1 MKKHHKRE
9 QSEAPRYKKEKTP
22 AVKQTEIAM
31 SSTVRDKVDLRRECL
46 VSLFL
51 VVMVL
56 IPYGQVLR
64 FDFVS
69 FDDGMYIAENARVSA
84 GLTYEN
90 IIWAFTTGAEVANWH
105 PVTWLSYL
113 FDAQLFGSKNAA
125 AFHLINVLFHAINS
139 VLLFLLLHR
148 MTRGLWASMLVAA
161 LFAIH
166 PLHVESVAWISE
178 RKDVLSTSFW
188 LLTMIAY
195 LRYVAS
201 PGFRYLLVVLP
212 FVLGLM
218 SKPMLVTL
226 PAVLL
231 LMDYWPLR
239 RLEGVG
245 SLRGRPVPRWQWLV
259 VEKLPLFALVV
270 VSSLVTVVMQERG
283 QSVMG
288 FEALPFWLRAAN
300 AVVAYGRYV
309 AMTVM
314 PMGLTVFYPHPGI
327 DLPFWQILVS
337 GAFLVS
343 VSVGVVRWRKTRPYL
358 FVGWLWYLGTLVPV
372 IGLVQVGSQA
382 LADRYTYV
390 PLIGLFMM
398 AVWGI
403 QDLCVRWRVPK
414 RALGFGIGAML
425 IALTVVAGLQVGH
438 WRNSTTLFE
447 HALKI
452 NPSNCMAL
460 TSLGTLALKQGRY
473 EEAKTYLTKALDL
486 KPEHDD
492 VLDSLGLLALNQKR
506 YDEAKTYLTK
516 ALDRNPENVDVLDNL
531 GVLAMDQGRYE
542 EAKAYLTKALDL
554 NPGHVQVLY
563 NLGGLALGQKRY
575 EEANAYLTKA
585 LDLDPGNFTVLN
597 NLGGIAMNQGRYDA
611 AKAYLTKALD
621 LNPKHLNALNNLGC
635 CLVNQGQYEQ
645 AEHHFRKAIE
655 IDPQFVAAMNSLG
668 SVLAQLGRQ
677 EEANGYL
684 KRAAELNQAASAK

>member
-1 MKKHHKRE
+1 
-9 QSEAPRYKKEKTP
+9 
-22 AVKQTEIAM
+22 
-31 SSTVRDKVDLRRECL
+31 
-46 VSLFL
+46 
-51 VVMVL
+51 MVL

-69 FDDGMYIAENARVSA
+69 FDDSMYITENARVSA

-90 IIWAFTTGAEVANWH
+90 IIWAFTTGEDVANWH
-105 PVTWLSYL
+105 PLTWLSYL
-113 FDAQLFGSKNAA
+113 FDAQFFGSKNAA

-148 MTRGLWASMLVAA
+148 MTRALWASMLVAA
-161 LFAIH
+161 LFAVH

-178 RKDVLSTSFW
+178 RKDVLSTFFW

-218 SKPMLVTL
+218 AKPMLVTL

-245 SLRGRPVPRWQWLV
+245 SLGGRPVPRWQWLM

-270 VSSLVTVVMQERG
+270 VSSLVTVLMQERG
-283 QSVMG
+283 QSVASLEMY
-288 FEALPFWLRAAN
+288 PFWLRAAN
-300 AVVAYGRYV
+300 AVVAYARYI

-314 PMGLTVFYPHPGI
+314 PIGLVVFYPHPGI
-327 DLPFWQILVS
+327 NLPFWQIVVS
-337 GAFLVS
+337 GAFLVA
-343 VSVGVVRWRKTRPYL
+343 VSVAVVRWRKTRPYL
-358 FVGWLWYLGTLVPV
+358 LVGWLWYLGTLVPM

-398 AVWGI
+398 AAWGI
-403 QDLCVRWRVPK
+403 QDLCVRWRIPK
-414 RALGFGIGAML
+414 TALGFGIGAML

-452 NPSNCMAL
+452 NPSNCLAL
-460 TSLGTLALKQGRY
+460 TSLGTLALKQERY
-473 EEAKTYLTKALDL
+473 DEAEAYLTKALDL
-486 KPEHDD
+486 KPEHDEI
-492 VLDSLGLLALNQKR
+492 LDSLGLLALNQKR
-506 YDEAKTYLTK
+506 YDEAKAYLTK
-516 ALDRNPENVDVLDNL
+516 ALNLNPENVDVLDNL
-531 GVLAMDQGRYE
+531 GVLALDQGRYD
-542 EAKAYLTKALDL
+542 EAKAYLTKALGL
-554 NPGHVQVLY
+554 NPEHVKVLY
-563 NLGGLALGQKRY
+563 NLGGLARGQKRY
-575 EEANAYLTKA
+575 DEANAYLTKA
-585 LDLDPGNFTVLN
+585 LNLDPENVTVLN
-597 NLGGIAMNQGRYDA
+597 NLGGIALNQGRYDE
-611 AKAYLTKALD
+611 AKAYLTKVLD
-621 LNPKHLNALNNLGC
+621 LNPENPNALNNLGIVF
-635 CLVNQGQYEQ
+635 VNQGRSDE
-645 AEHHFRKAIE
+645 AKAYFSKALKVKPDFVDARNNLAR
-655 IDPQFVAAMNSLG
+655 IDSADIVPNSAPKDPG
-668 SVLAQLGRQ
+668 
-677 EEANGYL
+677 
-684 KRAAELNQAASAK
+684 